1 MVFRYPFG
9 FQDRVGRTPV
19 CAEMAKP
26 EDTVY
31 TRIAGGNG
39 GVLPQSQGE
48 ATYYALWLDPSYAV
62 YLWET
67 LLEIVTELGGGA
79 IETAE

>member
-1 MVFRYPFG
+1 MT
-9 FQDRVGRTPV
+9 GRHSLQLFAQTCSHRFETSP
-19 CAEMAKP
+19 AEKW
-26 EDTVY
+26 VY
-31 TRIAGGNG
+31 TRIAGVNC

-48 ATYYALWLDPSYAV
+48 ATHYALWLDPSYAV